1 MRTAL
6 FHHGGLLILLAA
18 LLCDVRSSLAA
29 SPVAQLIL
37 TNANQRLSAGTSALF
52 SGSLT
57 GVSQNLSSVL
67 GVACQTDKL
76 PSDGTNIFVR
86 PALAFMQFVSS
97 HGWTLPETGYHGA
110 LVELT
115 STRALG
121 TNDVV
126 VGSME
131 LTLGSAQAPETLTVS
146 FSLNVPT
153 LRISRSDAGVTLTW
167 PTVPAGLELRAV
179 DDPSHAYSWRPV
191 IAPRLTNSGSQTVT
205 EPSSARGRF
214 YRLSVP

>member
-1 MRTAL
+1 
-6 FHHGGLLILLAA
+6 LILLAA
-18 LLCDVRSSLAA
+18 LLCEARLCLAA
-29 SPVAQLIL
+29 LPVAQLIL

-57 GVSQNLSSVL
+57 GVSQNLSSVM
-67 GVACQTDKL
+67 GVACQTDKSA
-76 PSDGTNIFVR
+76 SDGTNIFVR
-86 PALAFMQFVSS
+86 PALDFMQFVSS
-97 HGWTLPETGYHGA
+97 RGWTLPETGYHGA

-115 STRALG
+115 STRGLG

-126 VGSME
+126 VGALE
-131 LTLGSAQAPETLTVS
+131 VTLGSAQYSETLTVN

-153 LRISRSDAGVTLTW
+153 LRITRSESGVELTW

-191 IAPRLTNSGSQTVT
+191 TEPRLTNSGFQTVT
-205 EPSSARGRF
+205 EPPSARRRF